1 MDNMPEKYNVSE
13 GLRTPS
19 YFNHL
24 MLQGEVEKLTGCDSF
39 DPKDLT
45 VELKINGFCVSIKDF
60 NSCLNDWGSRIEAE
74 IKENLN
80 YLSKEKSVNENAK
93 ALLKEKLGKAYDI
106 LSEIENSE
114 WVLDQD

>member
-1 MDNMPEKYNVSE
+1 MDNMPEKYNASDKLSE
-13 GLRTPS
+13 HS

-24 MLQGEVEKLTGCDSF
+24 MLEGEVKKLTGSDSF

-45 VELKINGFCVSIKDF
+45 VELKINGVDVSIKDF
-60 NSCLNDWGSRIEAE
+60 NLCLRDWGYRIESQV
-74 IKENLN
+74 KEKLN
-80 YLSKEKSVNENAK
+80 YMSKEKSVNDNAK

-106 LSEIENSE
+106 LSDIENSE